1 MITFSCPNCGK
12 RFSVPDE
19 AAGKAGKCKSC
30 DARVQ
35 VPKKEP
41 VGTKES
47 EADVVELEAVAAK
60 PAAAR
65 PAPAR
70 TAPVRPAAAPDPFS
84 LPDPFASPDPFST
97 PDPLAA
103 PGPFASADPFGA
115 PAAYS
120 ASDPLAS
127 PAAGVAAAPSG
138 SVRARRLKAE
148 AQQIA
153 KAFANF
159 PAIRVAQTS
168 GDPPETYRIHYRVRG
183 LQRGPNG
190 QPVFRMEHLAEFVL
204 TRDYPRVGPKCTML
218 TPVFHPN
225 IEPAT
230 ICVGDHWT
238 AGQRL
243 VDVIIRVGEM
253 IAYQSYNIRSPLDG
267 EAAMWADLNRDK
279 LPIDPRTLLPPEL
292 E

>member
-12 RFSVPDE
+12 RFTVPDE
-19 AAGKAGKCKSC
+19 AAGKAGKCKAC
-30 DARVQ
+30 DAKVL

-41 VGTKES
+41 AAGNAPE
-47 EADVVELEAVAAK
+47 EDVVELEAVAAK
-60 PAAAR
+60 PAVAKPVASR

-70 TAPVRPAAAPDPFS
+70 PAPVQPTIPANDPFS
-84 LPDPFASPDPFST
+84 APDPFASF
-97 PDPLAA
+97 
-103 PGPFASADPFGA
+103 DPFGSPTA
-115 PAAYS
+115 VS
-120 ASDPLAS
+120 ASDPFGS
-127 PAAGVAAAPSG
+127 PASGVGPAPSG

-159 PAIRVAQTS
+159 PAISVAQTL
-168 GDPPETYRIHYRVRG
+168 GDPPESYRILYRVRG
-183 LQRGPNG
+183 LQRGPTG
-190 QPVFRMEHLAEFVL
+190 QPVLRMEHLAEFVL

-243 VDVIIRVGEM
+243 VDIIIRVGEM

-267 EAAMWADLNRDK
+267 EAAMWADLNRQK
-279 LPIDPRTLLPPEL
+279 LPVDPQTMLPPDL